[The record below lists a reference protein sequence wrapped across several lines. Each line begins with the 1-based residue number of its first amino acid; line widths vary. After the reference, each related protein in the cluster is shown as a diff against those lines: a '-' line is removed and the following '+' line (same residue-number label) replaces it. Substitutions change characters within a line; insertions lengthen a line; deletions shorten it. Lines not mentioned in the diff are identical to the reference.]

1 MLKTY
6 RIIPLVFI
14 LFLFGF
20 TLITVTPV
28 LAEDSPEFV
37 ACQQIKPN
45 GVFQL
50 LQEKKNCFKDIARAL
65 QDQISELTNEAEI
78 LRSQVKSVNQNVSN
92 NIIPLL
98 DSVRQGRDK
107 LRGEFQYLCKLS
119 GGGTIDYRK
128 WVTPVEGILQR
139 MCIPSTA
146 NDYGYEVE

>member
-20 TLITVTPV
+20 TLVTVAPV

-37 ACQQIKPN
+37 ACQQIKPS
-45 GVFQL
+45 GDFQL
-50 LQEKKNCFKDIARAL
+50 LREKKNCFRDVARAL

-107 LRGEFQYLCKLS
+107 LRGEVLYLCKLS
-119 GGGTIDYRK
+119 GGGTIDSNK
-128 WVTPVEGILQR
+128 WVSRLRGNLKR